1 MFWLP
6 VRAAID
12 PALVD
17 LVEDRLHGSQAA
29 RAARVPR
36 HQGPAHL

>member
-17 LVEDRLHGSQAA
+17 LIEDRLHGSQAA